1 MARCALIM
9 AVEAAVCAWAELILN
24 DALPWRPS
32 LLVCL
37 QLQKSPGVPADREKD
52 VLFEIFFSLLGY
64 KTNGKK
70 VMVRHHGS
78 TSGILLDGY

>member
-9 AVEAAVCAWAELILN
+9 AVEAPIRAWAELIWN
-24 DALPWRPS
+24 DVLPWRPS

-37 QLQKSPGVPADREKD
+37 QLQIPPGVPADREKD
-52 VLFEIFFSLLGY
+52 ILFEFFFPLLGY
-64 KTNGKK
+64 KTNGEK
-70 VMVRHHGS
+70 VKVRHHGS